1 MTPRAP
7 RGSLTGLIYDHRT
20 SCRSRSQDKK
30 NADNAFTFDNV
41 FAFNNADDVFTF
53 DDANDAL
60 VFGIDHA
67 FM

>member
-1 MTPRAP
+1 MI
-7 RGSLTGLIYDHRT
+7 TGLAADHAA
-20 SCRSRSQDKK
+20 KIK

-41 FAFNNADDVFTF
+41 FAFDNADDAFAF
-53 DDANDAL
+53 DNAFALDNAL